1 MRGQRRSAILGG
13 ALALALTVAA
23 CGGDAGGGTAGAGGR
38 TAITVSSLPSAFL
51 APMYIAE
58 KDGIFDREGL
68 DVTIVE
74 LQSGADGVP
83 AAISGS
89 SQYADLGFD
98 DLATLAAEGEDSL
111 VMVHNLVRRVTFTL
125 VMNPDIARERG
136 VTRDSPIE
144 ARYAALKGLRLGVTS
159 PGAASDKYMRY
170 YLREAG
176 LDPERDAE
184 IIAIGDGASLLAALE
199 TRQIDAYQL
208 SPPTPY
214 VAQAEGFG
222 TVLIDGPSGDVPR
235 FADFAY
241 TGFAANREWVEANPE
256 AARAF
261 SRALNAAMEQV
272 LADPHA
278 AAAKIVDRMSAG
290 DLPVL
295 QQTLEALAPA
305 LSADGCFDAAAVQ
318 STLAVMHEVEIIETA
333 GDPAEG
339 VLWTNAYNEC

>member
-1 MRGQRRSAILGG
+1 MKGRARPAILGAVV
-13 ALALALTVAA
+13 ALALPLAA
-23 CGGDAGGGTAGAGGR
+23 CGGDAGSGEGGR

-51 APMYIAE
+51 APLYIAE
-58 KDGIFDREGL
+58 HDGIFEREGL

-74 LQSGADGVP
+74 LQSGADGIP

-89 SQYADLGFD
+89 SQFADVGFD
-98 DLATLAAEGEDSL
+98 DLATLVAEGEDSL
-111 VMVHNLVRRVTFTL
+111 FMVHNLVRRVTFTL
-125 VMNPDIARERG
+125 VMNPDVARERG
-136 VTRDSPIE
+136 VTRESPIE
-144 ARYAALKGLRLGVTS
+144 ERYAALRGLRLGVTS

-176 LDPERDAE
+176 LDPERDAQ

-199 TRQIDAYQL
+199 TGQIDAYQL

-222 TVLIDGPSGDVPR
+222 TVLIDGPSGDVPQ

-241 TGFAANREWVEANPE
+241 TGFAANREWAEENPE
-256 AARAF
+256 ATRAF
-261 SRALNAAMEQV
+261 TRALNAGMEQV

-278 AAAKIVDRMSAG
+278 AAEKIVDRMSAG

-295 QQTLEALAPA
+295 QQTLDALAPA
-305 LSADGCFDAAAVQ
+305 LSEDGCFDAAAVQ
-318 STLAVMHEVEIIETA
+318 STLKTMYEVEITESE

>member
-1 MRGQRRSAILGG
+1 MKGRVRSTILG
-13 ALALALTVAA
+13 ATLALALPLAA
-23 CGGDAGGGTAGAGGR
+23 CGGDAGGGEGGR

-51 APMYIAE
+51 APLYIAE
-58 KDGIFDREGL
+58 KDGIFEREGL

-125 VMNPDIARERG
+125 VMNPDVARERG
-136 VTRDSPIE
+136 VSRESPIE

-199 TRQIDAYQL
+199 THQIDAYQL

-214 VAQAEGFG
+214 VAQAGGFG

-241 TGFAANREWVEANPE
+241 TGFAANREWAAANPE

-295 QQTLEALAPA
+295 QQTLDALAPA
-305 LSADGCFDAAAVQ
+305 LSADGCFDAAAIQ
-318 STLAVMHEVEIIETA
+318 STLTVMHQVEIIDTA
-333 GDPAEG
+333 GDPAES
-339 VLWTNAYNEC
+339 VLWTNAYNDC

>member
-1 MRGQRRSAILGG
+1 MRGRRAIVSAAV
-13 ALALALTVAA
+13 ALALPLAA
-23 CGGDAGGGTAGAGGR
+23 CGGGEPGGGGNGLTPV
-38 TAITVSSLPSAFL
+38 TVTSLPSAFL
-51 APMYIAE
+51 ASLYIAE
-58 KDGIFDREGL
+58 QDGIFEREGL

-83 AAISGS
+83 AVVSGTA
-89 SQYADLGFD
+89 QVADLGFD

-125 VMNPDIARERG
+125 VMDPDVARERG
-136 VTRDSPIE
+136 VSRESPIE
-144 ARYAALKGLRLGVTS
+144 QRFAALRGLRLGVTS

-199 TRQIDAYQL
+199 TGQIDAYQL

-235 FADFAY
+235 FSDFAY
-241 TGFAANREWVEANPE
+241 TGFAANRAWAEQNPE
-256 AARAF
+256 AVRAF
-261 SRALNAAMEQV
+261 GRALDAAMQQV
-272 LADPHA
+272 QADPHA
-278 AAAKIVDRMSAG
+278 AAAKVVDRMSAG
-290 DLPVL
+290 DLPVI
-295 QQTLEALAPA
+295 QQTLDALLPA
-305 LSADGCFDAAAVQ
+305 LSVDGCFDAEAVR
-318 STLAVMHEVEIIETA
+318 STLATMHEVGITETP
-333 GDPAEG
+333 GDPADG
-339 VLWTNAYNEC
+339 ALWTNAYNQC

>member
-1 MRGQRRSAILGG
+1 MGGRRRAALLGA
-13 ALALALTVAA
+13 ALALALPLAA
-23 CGGDAGGGTAGAGGR
+23 CGGGDAGGEGR

-51 APMYIAE
+51 ASLYIAE
-58 KDGIFDREGL
+58 KDGIFEREGL

-83 AAISGS
+83 AVVSGTA
-89 SQYADLGFD
+89 QYADLGFD

-111 VMVHNLVRRVTFTL
+111 VMVHNLVRRVTFAL
-125 VMNPDIARERG
+125 VMNPDVARERG
-136 VTRDSPIE
+136 VSRESPIE
-144 ARYAALKGLRLGVTS
+144 DRYASLRGLRLGVTS
-159 PGAASDKYMRY
+159 PGAATDKYMRY

-199 TRQIDAYQL
+199 TGQIDAYQL

-222 TVLIDGPSGDVPR
+222 TVLIDGPAGDVPR

-241 TGFAANREWVEANPE
+241 TGFAANRVWAEQNPD
-256 AARAF
+256 AARGF
-261 SRALNAAMEQV
+261 NRALDTAMQQV
-272 LADPHA
+272 QTDPHA
-278 AAAKIVDRMSAG
+278 AAEKIVDRMSAG
-290 DLPVL
+290 DLPIL
-295 QQTLEALAPA
+295 QQTLDALAPA
-305 LSADGCFDAAAVQ
+305 LSQDGCFDPEAVRT
-318 STLAVMHEVEIIETA
+318 TLATMREVEITTTE

-339 VLWTNAYNEC
+339 VLWTNAYNDC

>member
-1 MRGQRRSAILGG
+1 
-13 ALALALTVAA
+13 LALALTLAA
-23 CGGDAGGGTAGAGGR
+23 CGGDAGGGEGGR

-51 APMYIAE
+51 APLYIAE
-58 KDGIFDREGL
+58 KDGIFEREGL
-68 DVTIVE
+68 DVTVVE

-83 AAISGS
+83 AVISGS

-98 DLATLAAEGEDSL
+98 DLATLVAEGEDSL
-111 VMVHNLVRRVTFTL
+111 LMVHNLVRRVTFTL
-125 VMNPDIARERG
+125 VMNPDVARERG
-136 VTRDSPIE
+136 VTRESPIE
-144 ARYAALKGLRLGVTS
+144 ERYAALRGLRLGVTS
-159 PGAASDKYMRY
+159 PGAATDKYMRY

-184 IIAIGDGASLLAALE
+184 IIAMGDGASLLAALE
-199 TRQIDAYQL
+199 TGQIDAYQL

-241 TGFAANREWVEANPE
+241 TGFAANREWVEENPE

-261 SRALNAAMEQV
+261 SRALSAGMEQV
-272 LADPHA
+272 LADPQA
-278 AAAKIVDRMSAG
+278 AAAKIIDRMSAG
-290 DLPVL
+290 ELPIV
-295 QQTLEALAPA
+295 QQTLDALAPA
-305 LSADGCFDAAAVQ
+305 LSEDGCFDAAAVQ
-318 STLAVMHEVEIIETA
+318 STLATMHEVEITDTA

-339 VLWTNAYNEC
+339 ALWTNAYNDC

>member
-1 MRGQRRSAILGG
+1 MKGRVRSAVLG
-13 ALALALTVAA
+13 AAVALTLPLAA
-23 CGGDAGGGTAGAGGR
+23 CGGDAGGGEGGR

-51 APMYIAE
+51 ASLYIAE
-58 KDGIFDREGL
+58 QDGIFEREGL

-125 VMNPDIARERG
+125 VMNPDVARERG
-136 VTRDSPIE
+136 VSRESPIE

-214 VAQAEGFG
+214 VAEAEGFG

-241 TGFAANREWVEANPE
+241 TGFAANREWADANPE

-261 SRALNAAMEQV
+261 SRALNAATEQV
-272 LADPHA
+272 LGDPRA

-318 STLAVMHEVEIIETA
+318 STLTVMHEVEITDSA

-339 VLWTNAYNEC
+339 TLWTNAYNQC